1 SDDLER
7 DILTSSPCPELTQE
21 RLTALLPHF
30 QGTIQQ
36 IPPKYSAIQ
45 VDGKRL
51 YDLARAGVDVDVPVR
66 TVEISDISILS
77 WSPGDFP
84 ELEVEITCG
93 GGTYIRAIARDLGH
107 MANVGATLSQLIRTE
122 SCGLTLDT
130 STTIEQLAE
139 KINQQ
144 LFSPIL
150 PQQVLKHLSK
160 VILMPEQEA
169 AWLNGRSICLP
180 LETVSNNTEANNF
193 PNIVQVC
200 NKTSIFLGIGHK
212 SRKFQNCFQG
222 REEHIDEAQE
232 CRDPGTKQS
241 TAYTLQPKVVFN

>member
-1 SDDLER
+1 
-7 DILTSSPCPELTQE
+7 
-21 RLTALLPHF
+21 
-30 QGTIQQ
+30 
-36 IPPKYSAIQ
+36 PPKYSAIQ

-66 TVEISDISILS
+66 TVEINNITILN

-107 MANVGATLSQLIRTE
+107 MANVGATLSQLIRIE

-130 STTIEQLAE
+130 STTIEQLAQ
-139 KINQQ
+139 KVDQQ
-144 LFSPIL
+144 RFFPIP
-150 PQQVLKHLSK
+150 PQQALKHLSR
-160 VILMPEQEA
+160 VILMPEQES

-180 LETVSNNTEANNF
+180 SETVPNNTDTN
-193 PNIVQVC
+193 VQVC
-200 NKTSIFLGIGHK
+200 NKMSIFLGIGHK
-212 SRKFQNCFQG
+212 SHESKNCFQD
-222 REEHIDEAQE
+222 REEDIDAVQE
-232 CRDPGTKQS
+232 CRNQRTKQS